1 VHLQIQ
7 EFYLGTETGRGSNRK
22 ERINRNQEIDTK
34 RSRGTLMK
42 RPSQKRL
49 PQKIVR
55 RNRRVP
61 TWKGEFGLSV
71 MKELSKNLNAVREL
85 RKASRRLSLLI
96 GIRRKMITL
105 KKKQGETCVRGKK

>member
-1 VHLQIQ
+1 
-7 EFYLGTETGRGSNRK
+7 
-22 ERINRNQEIDTK
+22 
-34 RSRGTLMK
+34 MK

-49 PQKIVR
+49 PLKIVKR
-55 RNRRVP
+55 IRTVQ

-85 RKASRRLSLLI
+85 KKASRRLSLLT
-96 GIRRKMITL
+96 GIRRKMIKL